1 VRRIAVGL
9 MLILAGACV
18 FRSQVHAQQPASV
31 WDGVYSQK
39 QADRGKQTYGKS
51 CASCHGD
58 ALDGS
63 GTNPPLSGD
72 EFRGHWNG
80 QTLDDLFEKM
90 QTSMPADNPGSMT
103 GEENADILAFI
114 LKFDGFPAGAK
125 ELPADAA
132 ALQKIRFDAAKP
144 K

>member
-1 VRRIAVGL
+1 
-9 MLILAGACV
+9 
-18 FRSQVHAQQPASV
+18 
-31 WDGVYSQK
+31 
-39 QADRGKQTYGKS
+39 
-51 CASCHGD
+51 
-58 ALDGS
+58 
-63 GTNPPLSGD
+63 
-72 EFRGHWNG
+72 
-80 QTLDDLFEKM
+80 
-90 QTSMPADNPGSMT
+90 MPADNPGSMT